1 MDITY
6 LLGITI
12 AGICSGTLAG
22 LIGGGGEIVIIPLL
36 TLFGIFSS
44 LKMRI
49 GTTLAM
55 LLPPVGFFAVIRYY
69 KSGYV
74 DVKAAL
80 YMGILFTIFSY
91 ISSKYSIN
99 MDINILKKIFGIF
112 TVVSGIYIYY
122 K

>member
-1 MDITY
+1 MNITY
-6 LLGITI
+6 LLGLTF

-22 LIGGGGEIVIIPLL
+22 LIGGGAEIVIIPLL

-55 LLPPVGFFAVIRYY
+55 LLPPVGMFAVMRYY
-69 KSGYV
+69 KEGYV
-74 DVKAAL
+74 DLKAAL
-80 YMGILFTIFSY
+80 YMGLLFTIFSY

-99 MDINILKKIFGIF
+99 MDIDVLKKIFGIF
-112 TVVSGIYIYY
+112 TIMSGIYIYY